1 MPDTSYE
8 VIRLK
13 GAAIASVFEE
23 LAALR
28 IAVFR
33 DYPYLYE
40 GTLTYEKEYLRIYS
54 QSERAFLAAI
64 YYQGTLVGATTCLP
78 LDEETEEMK
87 KSFLENGFDPTR
99 IFYFGESILLKEHR
113 GRGFG
118 HLFFDE
124 REAHARS
131 FGTYTH
137 TCFCSVDR
145 GTSHPL
151 RPADYRSNEAFW
163 LKRGY
168 QPRPA
173 LQTTMEWP
181 DIGESHSTAKPM
193 IFWMKKIS
201 VESRHSE
208 PA

>member
-1 MPDTSYE
+1 MSETRYH
-8 VIRLK
+8 VVRLK
-13 GAAIASVFEE
+13 GVDIASIFDE

-33 DYPYLYE
+33 DYPYLYH
-40 GTLTYEKEYLRIYS
+40 GSVPYEKEYLRIYS
-54 QSERAFLAAI
+54 QSERSFLAAI

-78 LDEETEEMK
+78 LSEEMEELK
-87 KSFLENGFDPTR
+87 KPFLKNSFEPSR
-99 IFYFGESILLKEHR
+99 IFYFGESIILKEHR

-124 REAHARS
+124 REAHAKS

-151 RPADYRSNEAFW
+151 LPADYRNNEAFW
-163 LKRGY
+163 SKRGY
-168 QPRPA
+168 QQMPA
-173 LQTTMEWP
+173 LQTTMDWL
-181 DIGESHSTAKPM
+181 DVGESHSTSKTM
-193 IFWMKKIS
+193 IFWMKGI
-201 VESRHSE
+201 E
-208 PA
+208 